1 MTGRGQK
8 RLFQK
13 KIFLHGRSTVRG
25 STFGHYY
32 NCFKKIKIKKIKFHS
47 TLLNMSKLTA
57 YACQYSQWILC
68 CFAVFW
74 SSADTKMLISEY
86 ATAKATFAG
95 KGKKSDL

>member
-1 MTGRGQK
+1 M
-8 RLFQK
+8 LN
-13 KIFLHGRSTVRG
+13 I
-25 STFGHYY
+25 
-32 NCFKKIKIKKIKFHS
+32 C
-47 TLLNMSKLTA
+47 LNMFKLTA

-95 KGKKSDL
+95 RGKKKWSVEGLFMSNRFSSTY